1 MGSRLEQNSAAVR
14 KRIEKHK
21 FTDET
26 GEEYEAS
33 AFGGFN
39 DYFRRK
45 KIKLQNLD
53 AQIRANAPPGI
64 PQIFKGVV
72 AHVMGYTQ
80 PPLQVLHKE
89 LVQHGAG
96 FLQYLDSKTMA
107 THIIASVLPPKKV
120 VDYNRYRMVK
130 PQWVVDSISAGKLLP
145 WQDYRVFDEGPGQ
158 KTLRFDGGKVL
169 AEVSQKPQLRYRE
182 HTQDGFYAK
191 QLQKQAAEYM
201 AATSSSLGSGSATSR
216 SGSSLLLVTKTD
228 NDGPENMDRH
238 HSTRDVR
245 NLSSPSPAPPLM
257 SPKPRQPAHFMDAVG
272 DHDTGVATWTENADA
287 ISKSYTGPGENQA
300 EILQREVAPD
310 DSDNRPARKAITSEE
325 HNAMLLKD
333 PKIWKSSTA
342 NPDFLKQFYSE
353 SRLHHLSTWKAELKS
368 KIQKMAAD
376 RGSAKANKRKPGS
389 RRCIMHVDF
398 DSFFCA
404 VSLKSA
410 PEYKTKPAVV
420 AHSTGTGS
428 EIASCNYP
436 AREFGV
442 KNGMWMKRALELCP
456 AIKVLPYDFPAY
468 EEASQLFYEAILGV
482 GGVVQSVS
490 VDEALI
496 DVTSIVLSESSSGGV
511 GLDEGSVWREQE
523 KADEVALGLRN
534 EIKQR
539 TDCDVSVGI
548 GPNIL
553 LAKVALRKA
562 KPAGQ
567 YQVKPEEILALIGE
581 LNVESL
587 PGVSYSIKG
596 KLGEAGVRL
605 VKDVRELS
613 RNKLVAILGPKTGE
627 RLWEY
632 ARGVDKAEVGDQP
645 LRKSVSAEVNWG
657 IRFVNQQEAEDFVVN
672 LCKELERRLVNE
684 GVKGKSFTMK
694 IMRRAADSPLDP
706 PKHLGHGKCDTFNK
720 SVGFGIA
727 TYSAEF
733 IGKEAVSVLRGFNF
747 TPGDLRG
754 IGVHLTRLEPIKGT
768 SVGGLDSSQK
778 TLTFGAF
785 TKPSAPKKPQTDAI
799 EDDGRGTISAKTTSP
814 GARRSSSSR
823 EMSED
828 PISVDPVTPRKSRA
842 SSIHPALALTK
853 AREAD
858 SQAKTPLNVNGTQFI
873 IPSHPDLEV
882 VAALPRD
889 IRSRLL
895 AQKPA
900 GTSILRED
908 PFGAASRSRAGS
920 PTARKDTAVP
930 DIDPEVFDQL
940 PDDVKAEVREASK
953 RRGGQTLLPQ
963 SPRKD
968 RVINLP
974 PQRTTPTKRDRGV
987 REMLSRARER
997 QNDAEAGL
1005 LQTNLVRAAPRRD
1018 NTGAVAADDGVEGMD
1033 VKFLAA
1039 LPEEVRSEVIA
1050 DQRRQRAAQP
1060 GDVTIDVPR
1069 RHGATTE
1076 PRDEGEMDI
1085 DQELEEA
1092 EGKEE
1097 RGWEGQ
1103 ESRWE
1108 YMMEEEEEEEEV
1120 KLKFPDRQPRVGFS
1134 QQSLTSLPEI
1144 KTMLHLWHQDTLD
1157 TGPHQRDMGL
1167 LGDYL
1172 TKVVL
1177 EERDMEKAQL
1187 LVAWLDWLV
1196 EEDEGAGEGKRRW
1209 RLMVDSARKSVQK
1222 AMQKRGLGPL
1232 RL

>member
-26 GEEYEAS
+26 GEEYDAS
-33 AFGGFN
+33 TFGGFG

-53 AQIRANAPPGI
+53 AEIRANAPPDK

-80 PPLQVLHKE
+80 PPLHVLHKE

-96 FLQYLDSKTMA
+96 FLQYLDYKTMA

-145 WQDYRVFDEGPGQ
+145 WQNYRVFDEGPGQ

-169 AEVSQKPQLRYRE
+169 AEASQKSQLRYRE
-182 HTQDGFYAK
+182 HTQDGFYTK

-201 AATSSSLGSGSATSR
+201 AANSSSPASGTPRPGPSVLLEGRADDDGLGNTYRRRDMTDSTS
-216 SGSSLLLVTKTD
+216 
-228 NDGPENMDRH
+228 
-238 HSTRDVR
+238 
-245 NLSSPSPAPPLM
+245 LSSPNPASPSISL
-257 SPKPRQPAHFMDAVG
+257 KPRQPTRFMAAVDNHDA
-272 DHDTGVATWTENADA
+272 GVAARTENIDA
-287 ISKSYTGPGENQA
+287 ASKPYTDPGEKQG
-300 EILQREVAPD
+300 EIQEQEAAPED
-310 DSDNRPARKAITSEE
+310 NSNRPARKPMTSEE

-368 KIQKMAAD
+368 KMQKMAAEK
-376 RGSAKANKRKPGS
+376 RGSAQPTKRKPGS
-389 RRCIMHVDF
+389 RRYVLHVDF

-410 PEYKTKPAVV
+410 PEYKAKPAVV

-456 AIKVLPYDFPAY
+456 DIKVLPYDFPAY
-468 EEASQLFYEAILGV
+468 EEASQLFYEAILDV

-490 VDEALI
+490 VDEALL
-496 DVTSIVLSESSSGGV
+496 DVTSTVLRESGSSGV
-511 GLDEGSVWREQE
+511 GIDEGSVWREQE
-523 KADEVALGLRN
+523 KADEIASGLRN
-534 EIKQR
+534 EIKR
-539 TDCDVSVGI
+539 KTDCDVSVGI

-553 LAKVALRKA
+553 MAKVALRKA

-567 YQVKPEEILALIGE
+567 YQVKPEEILTMVGE

-587 PGVSYSIKG
+587 PGVSHSIRG
-596 KLGEAGVRL
+596 KLEEIGVRL

-613 RNKLVAILGPKTGE
+613 RSRLAGILGPKTGE

-657 IRFVNQQEAEDFVVN
+657 IRFVSQQEAEDFVMN
-672 LCKELERRLVNE
+672 LCKELERRLINE

-694 IMRRAADSPLDP
+694 IMRRTADAPLDP

-733 IGKEAVSVLRGFNF
+733 IGREAVSILRGFNF

-754 IGVHLTRLEPIKGT
+754 IGVHLTRLVPIKGA
-768 SVGGLDSSQK
+768 SAVGPESSQK
-778 TLTFGAF
+778 TLMFGAF
-785 TKPSAPKKPQTDAI
+785 TKSSAAKKPRTDVI
-799 EDDGRGTISAKTTSP
+799 EDDGKAAAPEKMTPANV
-814 GARRSSSSR
+814 RRSSSSR

-842 SSIHPALALTK
+842 SPMHPALALTK

-858 SQAKTPLNVNGTQFI
+858 LQAKTPLNVNGTQFI
-873 IPSHPDLEV
+873 LPSYPDPEV
-882 VAALPRD
+882 IAALPKD
-889 IRSRLL
+889 VRSRLL
-895 AQKPA
+895 AQKKA
-900 GTSILRED
+900 SGTSSLRE
-908 PFGAASRSRAGS
+908 GLSRAASRSRTGS
-920 PTARKDTAVP
+920 PAAREDDLVP
-930 DIDPEVFDQL
+930 DIDPEVLSQL
-940 PDDVKAEVREASK
+940 PDDVKAEVLGPAKK
-953 RRGGQTLLPQ
+953 RSGQTLLPQ

-987 REMLSRARER
+987 RDMLSRARER

-1005 LQTNLVRAAPRRD
+1005 LQTNLVRAVPRRD
-1018 NTGAVAADDGVEGMD
+1018 NDVVVAADDGLEGLD
-1033 VKFLAA
+1033 TEFLAA
-1039 LPEEVRSEVIA
+1039 LPEEVRNGIIA
-1050 DQRRQRAAQP
+1050 NYQRQRAAQP
-1060 GDVTIDVPR
+1060 GDITIDVPP
-1069 RHGATTE
+1069 RHGTPAEQRNEMEVDMDQE
-1076 PRDEGEMDI
+1076 PGEAEEEGERGCE
-1085 DQELEEA
+1085 DQAA
-1092 EGKEE
+1092 EQ
-1097 RGWEGQ
+1097 W
-1103 ESRWE
+1103 
-1108 YMMEEEEEEEEV
+1108 YMLEEEEEEEV
-1120 KLKFPDRQPRVGFS
+1120 KLKFPERQPRIGFA

-1144 KTMLHLWHQDTLD
+1144 KTMLHLWHQDTLH
-1157 TGPHQRDMGL
+1157 TGPHRRDADM

-1172 TKVVL
+1172 TRVVL

-1196 EEDEGAGEGKRRW
+1196 EEDEGTGEGKRRW
-1209 RLMVDSARKSVQK
+1209 RLMVQRARKSVQK

>member
-1 MGSRLEQNSAAVR
+1 MGSRLEENSAAVR

-33 AFGGFN
+33 TFGGFG

-53 AQIRANAPPGI
+53 AQIRANAPPDT

-80 PPLQVLHKE
+80 PSLQVLHKE

-169 AEVSQKPQLRYRE
+169 AEASQKSQLGYRE

-191 QLQKQAAEYM
+191 QMQKQAADYM
-201 AATSSSLGSGSATSR
+201 ASTSSLASASVTPR
-216 SGSSLLLVTKTD
+216 SGSSMLLGTTTR
-228 NDGPENMDRH
+228 NDGPENTNRH
-238 HSTRDVR
+238 RGIRGVRDI
-245 NLSSPSPAPPLM
+245 SSPSPAPPLI
-257 SPKPRQPAHFMDAVG
+257 SRKSRQLAHSKDAVE
-272 DHDTGVATWTENADA
+272 DDDTGLVNWTKNADA
-287 ISKSYTGPGENQA
+287 VSNPYTRQPENRA
-300 EILQREVAPD
+300 DILQPEVAHD
-310 DSDNRPARKAITSEE
+310 DSDNRAARKAITSEE

-368 KIQKMAAD
+368 KMQKMAAD
-376 RGSAKANKRKPGS
+376 RGGSAKANKRKPGS
-389 RRCIMHVDF
+389 RRYIMHVDF

-456 AIKVLPYDFPAY
+456 TIKVLPYDFPAY
-468 EEASQLFYEAILGV
+468 EEASQLFYEAILNV

-490 VDEALI
+490 VDEALV
-496 DVTSIVLSESSSGGV
+496 DVTSIVLNEPSSSGV
-511 GLDEGSVWREQE
+511 DLDEGSVRREQE
-523 KADEVALGLRN
+523 KADEIALGLRN

-553 LAKVALRKA
+553 MAKVALRKA

-567 YQVKPEEILALIGE
+567 YQVKGEEILALIGE

-587 PGVSYSIKG
+587 PGVSHSIKG
-596 KLGEAGVRL
+596 KLEEAGVRL

-613 RNKLVAILGPKTGE
+613 RNKLAATLGPKTGE

-657 IRFVNQQEAEDFVVN
+657 IRFVNQQEAEDFVMN
-672 LCKELERRLVNE
+672 MCKELERRLVNE

-706 PKHLGHGKCDTFNK
+706 PKHLGHGECDTFNK

-727 TYSAEF
+727 TYSAEL
-733 IGKEAVSVLRGFNF
+733 IGKEAVSILRGFNF
-747 TPGDLRG
+747 NPGDLRG
-754 IGVHLTRLEPIKGT
+754 IGVHLTRLEPIKGAST
-768 SVGGLDSSQK
+768 GGPESSQK

-785 TKPSAPKKPQTDAI
+785 TKPSAAKKPQTDAI
-799 EDDGRGTISAKTTSP
+799 EDDARGAVSARTSSP
-814 GARRSSSSR
+814 GARRSSLGR

-858 SQAKTPLNVNGTQFI
+858 SQARTPLNVNGTQFI
-873 IPSHPDLEV
+873 MPSHPDPEV
-882 VAALPRD
+882 IAALPRD
-889 IRSRLL
+889 IRSMLL

-900 GTSILRED
+900 AL
-908 PFGAASRSRAGS
+908 RSRAAS
-920 PTARKDTAVP
+920 PTARTEIPIP

-940 PDDVKAEVREASK
+940 PDHVKAEVLEASK

-968 RVINLP
+968 RIINLP

-1005 LQTNLVRAAPRRD
+1005 LQTNLVKAAPRRD
-1018 NTGAVAADDGVEGMD
+1018 NDGAVAADDDSKGMD
-1033 VKFLAA
+1033 AGFLAA
-1039 LPEEVRSEVIA
+1039 LPEDVRNEVIA
-1050 DQRRQRAAQP
+1050 DHRRQRAAQA
-1060 GDVTIDVPR
+1060 GDVAIEVPR
-1069 RHGATTE
+1069 RDGATTG
-1076 PRDEGEMDI
+1076 PRDGGEMDI
-1085 DQELEEA
+1085 DQELGGA
-1092 EGKEE
+1092 EGRGE
-1097 RGWEGQ
+1097 RGQEHQ
-1103 ESRWE
+1103 ESRWD
-1108 YMMEEEEEEEEV
+1108 YMMEEEEEEEVTLE
-1120 KLKFPDRQPRVGFS
+1120 FPGRQPRVGFS
-1134 QQSLTSLPEI
+1134 QESLTSLPEI

-1157 TGPHQRDMGL
+1157 TGPHQRDTGM

-1172 TKVVL
+1172 TRVVL

-1196 EEDEGAGEGKRRW
+1196 EEDEGTGEGKRRW
-1209 RLMVDSARKSVQK
+1209 RRMVDSARRSVQE
-1222 AMQKRGLGPL
+1222 AMQRRGLGPL